1 MSCGLEDTI
10 TVEPPTKR
18 INDPLYSDTDYLNR
32 YCGFK
37 TEEDGN
43 KDISFTGTE
52 VYYKIYNNYSDLTS
66 QRSAITSVNTTS
78 NGTAAA
84 TKLIDT
90 YTFQPLGIYPAV
102 DGRSVFI
109 DDETYDRTIIFRPKS
124 YKNNPDYIGDDFETF
139 RACVKFEGCLR
150 AFVTVADPDTGGTK
164 RLFKNVYYNSETSK
178 WTYGDSNKYSG
189 FTDEIDYSAIELCI
203 PYRVGGKKS
212 FDFFDDLNTSED
224 ANTEPSQN
232 DSDFYYNS
240 SASAENTYYVQ
251 FFAVG
256 VAFDSTSLITT
267 YSLVLDLGSIAII
280 KDE

>member
-52 VYYKIYNNYSDLTS
+52 VYYKIYNNYSNLTS

-90 YTFQPLGIYPAV
+90 YTFQPLGIYPDV

-124 YKNNPDYIGDDFETF
+124 YRHNPDYIGDDFETF

-150 AFVTVADPDTGGTK
+150 AFVTVDGT
-164 RLFKNVYYNSETSK
+164 RSFKNVYYNSETSK
-178 WTYGDSNKYSG
+178 WTYGDSNTYSG
-189 FTDEIDYSAIELCI
+189 FTKEIDYSAIELCV
-203 PYRVGGKKS
+203 PYRVNGKS
-212 FDFFDDLNTSED
+212 FDFFDDQDTKNTV
-224 ANTEPSQN
+224 NVEPVDG
-232 DSDFYYNS
+232 DSDFYYSS
-240 SASAENTYYVQ
+240 SASAEDTYYVQ

-256 VAFDSTSLITT
+256 LAFDTTSLATT